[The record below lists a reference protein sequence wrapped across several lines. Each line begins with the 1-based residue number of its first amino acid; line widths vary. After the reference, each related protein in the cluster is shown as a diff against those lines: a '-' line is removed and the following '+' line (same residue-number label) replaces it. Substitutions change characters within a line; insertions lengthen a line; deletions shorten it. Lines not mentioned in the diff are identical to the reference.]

1 MPEAYVVI
9 MSFLG
14 VVSNLEMYPCEW
26 ETLGNRVLF
35 YLFFMGIITLQ
46 SLQV

>member
-9 MSFLG
+9 MPFFG
-14 VVSNLEMYPCEW
+14 VVSNLEMYPCEL

-35 YLFFMGIITLQ
+35 YFFMGSTTLQ
-46 SLQV
+46 SLQL